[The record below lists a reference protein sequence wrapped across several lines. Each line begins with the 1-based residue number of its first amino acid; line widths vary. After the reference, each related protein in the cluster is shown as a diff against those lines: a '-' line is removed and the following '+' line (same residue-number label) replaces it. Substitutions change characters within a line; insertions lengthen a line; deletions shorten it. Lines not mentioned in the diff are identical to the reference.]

1 VRRIEVLF
9 GGQGG
14 QGIKLAG
21 TLLGRACSLAGWQA
35 ASSAS
40 YGPEAR
46 GTFIRSEVVIS
57 DEPITYPRTLS
68 PHFFIA
74 LSQEAYHRL
83 LPEVAAEGTVLYD
96 AEAVTPS
103 PDAPQRHC
111 PIPALD
117 TAAEMGYPG
126 AANMVMLGALIAL
139 SDLVDLNTLK
149 QTLSESRRAANEQAL
164 ERGFALGQQASPA
177 CSRPGLSGRPRTGT

>member
-1 VRRIEVLF
+1 MKRIEVLF

-21 TLLGRACSLAGWQA
+21 TLLGRACTLAGWQA

-46 GTFIRSEVVIS
+46 GTFIRSEVVLS
-57 DEPITYPRTLS
+57 DQPITYPRTLS
-68 PHFFIA
+68 PHFFVA
-74 LSQEAYHRL
+74 LSQEAYQRL
-83 LPEVAAEGTVLYD
+83 LPEVSAEGTVLYD
-96 AEAVTPS
+96 AEAVRPS
-103 PDAPQRHC
+103 PQAPQRHY

-117 TAAEMGYPG
+117 AAAEMSQPG

-139 SDLVDLNTLK
+139 SDVVDLDK
-149 QTLSESRRAANEQAL
+149 VKETLSGARRAANERAL
-164 ERGFALGQQASPA
+164 ERGFALGQQA
-177 CSRPGLSGRPRTGT
+177 REKRFRRDL